1 LTESISIHE
10 PLLVNTL
17 GHCAGAAV
25 FGILLYLFAV
35 DWRRSGRSRSK
46 LSAIAAGLALV
57 WNLGSLVALASAP
70 AGPGFVVAISFS
82 VLSLLPAVLLHISV
96 QGRYRA
102 VWISGYVMSAIAVC
116 MHVWEFLARSTG
128 PHYAALLLV
137 TSGFSGLTLVT
148 VALDARRRERR
159 GAGSRLAVSMCLFLL
174 AISFVH
180 FGSGDARHAW
190 SGELAVHHAGI
201 PLALFVLL
209 YDYRFLLLDAFLRF
223 TVNAALAAAA
233 ALTAIGV
240 EMRFHLLSRAA
251 RNEFAAALLFVAACA
266 FLAAFAQLR
275 AGVQKAL
282 TRVLFRRA
290 SVEPVARDLQ
300 DLFASASSEQEQ
312 IQQACHLIAGF
323 FGAEVIEVKTNPVE
337 PEFRAITA
345 AAPLLEWPVWR
356 PFAPAP
362 LAEAAL
368 PIRFSSG
375 DVLYLLLGPL
385 HGRRPYLSEDIA
397 LLSQLGKIVEQ
408 QIERRRQ
415 TELRALASQAELR
428 ALQAQINPHFLF
440 NSLNALYGTIS
451 RENSGAR
458 RLVLNLAD
466 VFRYFLRSESSFITV
481 EEELKIVRAYLEIE
495 ELRLGPKLTTVIE
508 VEESTLKAEIPVLS
522 VQPLVENAVK
532 HGVAGRAEPG
542 FVRVSI
548 KEEISGVRIE
558 VSNSGEFSSTEDS
571 RTSTGARVGMAN
583 VRRRLTL
590 CYGAESELRVSSEN
604 GKTVV
609 GFLIPSRRVVS
620 TQA

>member
-1 LTESISIHE
+1 LTETIGIHE

-57 WNLGSLVALASAP
+57 WNLGSLIALASAP
-70 AGPGFVVAISFS
+70 ASPDLVVAISFS

-96 QGRYRA
+96 QGRYRS
-102 VWISGYVMSAIAVC
+102 VWICGYALSAIAVC
-116 MHVWEFLARSTG
+116 MHVWEYLARSSG

-137 TSGFSGLTLVT
+137 TSGFSVLTLVT
-148 VALDARRRERR
+148 VALDVRRRERR
-159 GAGSRLAVSMCLFLL
+159 GAGSRLAVSMCLFLI

-180 FGSGDARHAW
+180 FGSSDARHAW

-223 TVNAALAAAA
+223 ALNGALAALAALA
-233 ALTAIGV
+233 AIGV
-240 EMRFHLLSRAA
+240 EMRLHVLSRAA
-251 RNEFAAALLFVAACA
+251 HNEFTAAILFVAACA

-275 AGVQKAL
+275 ASVQKAL

-290 SVEPVARDLQ
+290 SVEPIARGLQ
-300 DLFASASSEQEQ
+300 DIFASASSEPEQ
-312 IQQACHLIAGF
+312 LQQACHLIAGF
-323 FGAEVIEVKTNPVE
+323 LGAEIIDIRTNPAE
-337 PEFRAITA
+337 PEFRAVTS

-375 DVLYLLLGPL
+375 DVVYLLLGPL
-385 HGRRPYLSEDIA
+385 RGGRPYLSEDIA

-408 QIERRRQ
+408 QTERRRQ

-440 NSLNALYGTIS
+440 NSLNTLYGTIS
-451 RENSGAR
+451 RENAGAR

-466 VFRYFLRSESSFITV
+466 VFRYFLRSERSLITV
-481 EEELKIVRAYLEIE
+481 EDELKIVRAYLEIE
-495 ELRLGPKLTTVIE
+495 ELRLGPKLTTTIE
-508 VEESTLKAEIPVLS
+508 VEQSALTAEIPVLS

-532 HGVAGRAEPG
+532 HGVAGRAGPG

-548 KEEISGVRIE
+548 KRETGGVRVE
-558 VSNSGEFSSTEDS
+558 VSNSGEFASTEDR
-571 RTSTGARVGMAN
+571 RTPHGARVGMTN
-583 VRRRLTL
+583 VGRRLTL
-590 CYGAESELRVSSEN
+590 CYGAGSELRVRSEN
-604 GKTVV
+604 GTTVV
-609 GFLIPSRRVVS
+609 GFLIPSNRVVPA
-620 TQA
+620 QA